1 MSWRSGKPV
10 WLEEQGVGVFLAVS
24 LSSSMG
30 IFSARPLAGNAS
42 RWAASHTIMIFT
54 FFVELLLPPQRISRK
69 EK

>member
-30 IFSARPLAGNAS
+30 IFSARPLAGNAN
-42 RWAASHTIMIFT
+42 RWAAIFRT
-54 FFVELLLPPQRISRK
+54 MLSKSE
-69 EK
+69 